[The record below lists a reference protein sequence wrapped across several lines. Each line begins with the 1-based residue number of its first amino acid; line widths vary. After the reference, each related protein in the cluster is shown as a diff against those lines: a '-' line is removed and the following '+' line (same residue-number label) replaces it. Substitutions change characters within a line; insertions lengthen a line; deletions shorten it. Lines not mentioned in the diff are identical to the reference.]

1 MSKPALP
8 SSLEPLKLAQKAI
21 ALSGTVAANRFV
33 RTLESGIAVVTDA
46 EVALEFGIDQDR
58 QRFVKGSLVVDVEV
72 TCQRCLQPMR
82 LPIRSDFA
90 LAIVFSDEAAAHV
103 GKNYE
108 PWLVDGDQDRADII
122 SPLED
127 ELLLGVPVNVMHPEA
142 ECNAPNHYTASPA
155 EDEQSEVN
163 GEAKQSPFAVLADLK
178 DKLS

>member
-8 SSLEPLKLAQKAI
+8 SSLEPLKLAQKAVS
-21 ALSGTVAANRFV
+21 LSGMIAASKFV
-33 RTLESGIAVVTDA
+33 RTQESGIEVVTDA
-46 EVALEFGIDQDR
+46 EVELEFGIDEDR
-58 QRFVKGSLVVDVEV
+58 QRFVKGSLSVDVEV

-82 LPIRSDFA
+82 LPIRADFA

-103 GKNYE
+103 SKQYE
-108 PWLVDGDQDRADII
+108 PWLVSGDQDRADIV

-142 ECNAPNHYTASPA
+142 ECNAPNHYTASPT
-155 EDEQSEVN
+155 EDEQSEVD
-163 GEAKQSPFAVLADLK
+163 GEAKQNPFAMLADLK